1 MKENITNQKGTKMEK
16 KVVVNSGISTSTL
29 LGIAFVVLK
38 LCNIIDWSAPFWIP
52 LALCVAFFAVWG
64 VVIAIIA
71 IVTAITSRY

>member
-1 MKENITNQKGTKMEK
+1 MEK

-38 LCNIIDWSAPFWIP
+38 LCNVIDWSWVWVTAPFWIP

-64 VVIAIIA
+64 VVVVIMA